1 MKKCIKL
8 IAIIALVSVL
18 ASCTK
23 ELSNVGSAEITAG
36 FVFTKVNYA
45 ENDSNGLHPSWEIGD
60 QVIGIY
66 DNGTFTLQVSSILSD
81 GKAVLKGSNVPK
93 NASVHLIY
101 KYGTTAEQWDDG
113 LDVDYAAQPGNKT
126 MPAIMFSEGTITDG
140 SGDFMFEN
148 AGSVIGIVNANG
160 VPEGASI
167 SKVIVKGENLSAAA
181 VSINDNALTLTAAS
195 KADDKISTAA
205 LNGIT
210 VGTGSPYALSSPV
223 FIAIPVGSKLT
234 EIKLVSDKGVYLY
247 PLASEKDVAEN
258 KYFYIKSGKFKEKEY
273 YFTTSNDDYD
283 KVDKTIYQIEF
294 AGGNL
299 YCNNASG
306 FKYYFEN
313 NQWENRAMVAVGADK
328 ALLLQDG
335 NIVETT
341 PESTSGLF
349 LWYRADDK
357 PLDPANYGYGAFTKD
372 ILGTL
377 SGSSADVLD
386 WGDAYD
392 GPGGWRTLTNNEWAY
407 TIELRKVKGKSGY
420 GNSCIWTKVYTGY
433 KKDGEKVYMNG
444 VLLFPDNWDDDD
456 PEFHDGDM
464 IPAHCV
470 FLPAAGDRRRRATG
484 EDGNK
489 GSVENWG
496 IRGMYWA
503 CTSKDGGTNADGPDF
518 TSDWGGCDSDDRA
531 YGMSVRLVRNLEQ
544 PAPEP
549 PIGALSGKFTVNA
562 DGKQVNFSQGNL
574 YWDGSNFKF
583 EDAQTDYSSWSA
595 SHVSYFFW
603 SNKAD
608 VAYANSYSDSAAADS
623 DIIFTNKTLD
633 TANPDFSVLVGD
645 KAQKGLWRTLSIN
658 EWNYLINT
666 RMVNGKTKYGNTCVF
681 TTISS
686 TKGLILFPDD
696 YTGATTGLTSIP
708 EGCVFLPAAGRRF
721 TSGTMSE
728 ENTVSRYRGSDGLGQ
743 SSSTWA
749 ATGIAGGNGYVTIC
763 SKANQGAWR
772 REGYSLRLVTDC
784 K

>member
-23 ELSNVGSAEITAG
+23 ELSIVGSAEITAG

-101 KYGTTAEQWDDG
+101 KYGTTAEQWDEG

-140 SGDFMFEN
+140 SGDFMFKN

-247 PLASEKDVAEN
+247 TLASEKDVAEN

-283 KVDKTIYQIEF
+283 KVDKTIYKIEF

-306 FKYYFEN
+306 YKYYFEN

-335 NIVETT
+335 NIVTST

-349 LWYRADDK
+349 QWQTAE
-357 PLDPANYGYGAFTKD
+357 GYGAFSKTELTK
-372 ILGTL
+372 L

-420 GNSCIWTKVYTGY
+420 GNSCIWTYVDTGY
-433 KKDGEKVYMNG
+433 KKDGAKVYMNG

-456 PEFHDGDM
+456 PEFHHGDM

-484 EDGNK
+484 EDGK
-489 GSVENWG
+489 RGSVENYG
-496 IRGMYWA
+496 ERGMYWA

-518 TSDWGGCDSDDRA
+518 TSSWGGCDSDDRA

-583 EDAQTDYSSWSA
+583 EDAQTDYSSWST

-603 SNKAD
+603 SNTAN
-608 VAYANSYSDSAAADS
+608 VAYANSYSDSAAAAD
-623 DIIFTNKTLD
+623 DIIFTNETLT

-645 KAQKGLWRTLSIN
+645 KAQKGVWRTLSIA
-658 EWNYLINT
+658 EWNYLIYT
-666 RMVNGKTKYGNTCVF
+666 RQVNGKTGLGNTCVF

-686 TKGLILFPDD
+686 IKGYILFPDD

-721 TSGTMSE
+721 NNGTMGDVNSAI
-728 ENTVSRYRGSDGLGQ
+728 RYFGSNGLGKNSQ
-743 SSSTWA
+743 GMSASAIYGGSGYLRILQVSD
-749 ATGIAGGNGYVTIC
+749 TGNLRTHGHCI
-763 SKANQGAWR
+763 
-772 REGYSLRLVTDC
+772 RLVTDC